1 MATCSATRVRWG
13 EALSSKLS
21 GGDKAA
27 VKAGSSQLWVA
38 YQKAMKSASGPRMP
52 FPKYCSVA
60 TVLTPPV
67 WTGTGALSF
76 TCPLGPTSH
85 NPFTRYTH
93 YHPRLH
99 MANST
104 WHGPGWPGRDG
115 DAADTWVLSRRGPDG
130 LYYRAQIK
138 TAPEL
143 ERQGALLV
151 EFEAPLVTGPNLPNR
166 WQSIVLK
173 EDVIQFSSPVK
184 HPLQPGDKVLAPW
197 EPDQQRYGP
206 GTVLLGMEERHPQ
219 RAPREEI
226 TVHFWNGKTAIV
238 PVGGVRWVPPDVWKE
253 AVERLHRPCTR
264 GHPGPLLGD
273 PFCSLLEPSAG
284 CVPSGFPMGA
294 PLLFSPCHT
303 CCQSLCQGCV
313 CSCPLVRPTWWPL
326 TRASG
331 VIEREH
337 PEEELKSTT
346 QLPLEGLT
354 ENKATVQVPIAVSSS
369 SSSSEEEDLKN
380 ELETSVP
387 QKLMVDSTVNTDPIL
402 LEKSPRQSGLCQ
414 PKWKHW
420 RRNGPELNPWK
431 PGTRRC
437 KIQKEKIRDKQQRV
451 QASVL
456 ENTDELVLK
465 AANMKLLEILPEK
478 AIPRKLKALPHA
490 RGSRIPENL
499 GKADVW

>member
-219 RAPREEI
+219 R
-226 TVHFWNGKTAIV
+226 
-238 PVGGVRWVPPDVWKE
+238 
-253 AVERLHRPCTR
+253 
-264 GHPGPLLGD
+264 
-273 PFCSLLEPSAG
+273 
-284 CVPSGFPMGA
+284 
-294 PLLFSPCHT
+294 
-303 CCQSLCQGCV
+303 
-313 CSCPLVRPTWWPL
+313 
-326 TRASG
+326 
-331 VIEREH
+331 
-337 PEEELKSTT
+337 
-346 QLPLEGLT
+346 
-354 ENKATVQVPIAVSSS
+354 
-369 SSSSEEEDLKN
+369 EEDLKN